1 MLNQFKIGI
10 FDSGIGGLTV
20 ARAIKDLCPNISLL
34 YVGDTAHMP
43 WGDKSR
49 DHIICYS
56 RRITQFLVEQGCNI
70 IVVACNT
77 ASANALVDI
86 TKEFENIIFFNVID
100 PIIVFLRDS
109 KYSTIGIIGTKQTI
123 RSGAYQRKIAELLL
137 SNSTVVKP
145 LATPLLVPLV
155 EEGLINNS
163 ATNLIVEQYL
173 TQLALP
179 DKAVLILGC
188 THYPLLKKNIQQYYH
203 NIKQDIN
210 IIDGS
215 FLVAKQV
222 KDFLHKIGVNH
233 FMDRVNCYNNVDSN
247 FYVTDDS
254 EFFVQIANKFFVNIK
269 LDFLPL
275 WE

>member
-43 WGDKSR
+43 WGDKSKA
-49 DHIICYS
+49 HIISYS
-56 RRITQFLVEQGCNI
+56 RKITEFLVEQGCNI

-77 ASANALVDI
+77 ASCNALADI
-86 TKEFENIIFFNVID
+86 TKEFDNIHFFNVID
-100 PIIVFLRDS
+100 PIILFLRDS
-109 KYSTIGIIGTKQTI
+109 QYFKNSNLGIIGTKQTI
-123 RSGAYQRKIAELLL
+123 RSGAYQRKITELLL
-137 SNSTVVKP
+137 NSANSMNIKA

-155 EEGLINNS
+155 EEGLVDNH
-163 ATNLIVEQYL
+163 ATNLILEQYL
-173 TQLALP
+173 TQLNLP
-179 DKAVLILGC
+179 DKSVLILGC
-188 THYPLLKKNIQQYYH
+188 THYPLIKD
-203 NIKQDIN
+203 NIKKYYNNMQQDIT

-215 FLVAKQV
+215 FLVAQQV
-222 KDFLHKIGVNH
+222 KDFLHNNQVS
-233 FMDRVNCYNNVDSN
+233 YNDTVSN

-254 EFFVQIANKFFVNIK
+254 EFFVQIANKFFGNIK